1 MTVAF
6 ADTFYYL
13 ALLSKTDAAHPR
25 AVELAR
31 SRRLRTVTT
40 DWVLT
45 ERASAYPT
53 GDAVASPTD
62 RVRFAP
68 FVEKLRTSP
77 FGTVVPFSAEL
88 FDRGIALYSER
99 RDKEWSLTDCLSFVV
114 MQEHGLTDALTGD
127 RHFEQAG
134 FRRLL
139 DG

>member
-13 ALLSKTDAAHPR
+13 ALLSKTDAAHAR

-31 SRRLRTVTT
+31 SSRLRTVTT
-40 DWVLT
+40 DWILT
-45 ERASAYPT
+45 EI
-53 GDAVASPTD
+53 GDALANPAD

-68 FVEKLRTSP
+68 LVETLRSSP
-77 FGTVVPFSAEL
+77 FVTVVPFSAEL

-99 RDKEWSLTDCLSFVV
+99 RDKDGSLTDCISFVV

-139 DG
+139 AG